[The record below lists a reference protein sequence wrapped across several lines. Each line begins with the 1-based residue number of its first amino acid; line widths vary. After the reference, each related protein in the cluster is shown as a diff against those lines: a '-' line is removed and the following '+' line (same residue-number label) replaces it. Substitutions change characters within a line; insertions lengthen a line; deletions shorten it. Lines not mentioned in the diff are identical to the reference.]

1 MSVRNILVQIDR
13 DECNTARIALS
24 VNLAEKHGAHLIGL
38 FTYANLSAAYP
49 YAEGYFARDPHAEG
63 HFAREWWRRHEET
76 TRETA
81 AELRAE
87 FEQRAGRAGVSHE
100 WRMEEERG
108 HAHLVTQARY
118 ADFVVIGQSARGQV
132 ENGRRHNLAEEVVM
146 ASGSPT
152 IVVPYT
158 GRFNEAIER
167 VVIAWNGSRES
178 SRAVRD
184 AMPILRSVDEVIVFG
199 VDPDSDHLPGA
210 DIASHLARHG
220 VRTEVKHT
228 VAGDIEVGDAILN
241 AVADHAADL
250 LVMGAYGH
258 TRLREFVLGGATRH
272 ILRHMTAPTLLTH

>member
-1 MSVRNILVQIDR
+1 VNVSVRNILVQVDR
-13 DECNTARIALS
+13 DECNAARIALS

-38 FTYANLSAAYP
+38 FTYANLPAAYP
-49 YAEGYFARDPHAEG
+49 YAEGYY
-63 HFAREWWRRHEET
+63 AREWWRRYEET
-76 TRETA
+76 IRETA
-81 AELRAE
+81 ALLRAE

-100 WRMEEERG
+100 WRMGEERR
-108 HAHLVTQARY
+108 HALLVTQARY
-118 ADFVVIGQSARGQV
+118 ADFVVVGQSPRGHV
-132 ENGRRHNLAEEVVM
+132 ESGRGHNLAEEVVM

-158 GRFNEAIER
+158 GRFNEAIDR

-184 AMPILRSVDEVIVFG
+184 ALPILRAVDEVIVFG

-228 VAGDIEVGDAILN
+228 VTGDIAVGDAILN